1 MLYVFRHSG
10 LCKTIFITVV
20 IEKFLQIHLEP
31 LTIGDNGHQLPCRFY
46 DIPGLDDVETLK
58 KDRIIKMINGKLKI
72 DVEVKTYMY
81 HFSMKKMTL
90 FQKTCKKIDIKT
102 TV

>member
-1 MLYVFRHSG
+1 
-10 LCKTIFITVV
+10 
-20 IEKFLQIHLEP
+20 
-31 LTIGDNGHQLPCRFY
+31 
-46 DIPGLDDVETLK
+46 
-58 KDRIIKMINGKLKI
+58 MINGKLKI